1 MRIDATTFSHNRRL
15 HLVQTVNLG
24 YPSPN
29 FTILQFLHD
38 CKFTGCPT
46 KNVSTLSR
54 LCFPQFLSFV
64 HTENYKWQA
73 WRLQWKAWWLLALIL
88 WPGTEDLDL
97 EISED
102 YSWRFFLEIFLRFL
116 LRCSWRLC
124 CLHSCTPLCCLH
136 AASLLTI
143 HMLLRWYH
151 AASLLAHRFAMGPHF
166 CPGNILVSLLRSQEG
181 GPCGRDRLEQASR
194 LVQNQ
199 LPRCFGS
206 GLKVHVGIG

>member
-124 CLHSCTPLCCLH
+124 CLHTRVFHYLNFFVLEEYRLCMYVESH
-136 AASLLTI
+136 K
-143 HMLLRWYH
+143 
-151 AASLLAHRFAMGPHF
+151 
-166 CPGNILVSLLRSQEG
+166 
-181 GPCGRDRLEQASR
+181 
-194 LVQNQ
+194 NQ
-199 LPRCFGS
+199 K
-206 GLKVHVGIG
+206 LKS

>member
-124 CLHSCTPLCCLH
+124 CLHMHTTLLLARCFVAHNSH
-136 AASLLTI
+136 AASLLT
-143 HMLLRWYH
+143 
-151 AASLLAHRFAMGPHF
+151 HRFAARTPLCYGTPF
-166 CPGNILVSLLRSQEG
+166 
-181 GPCGRDRLEQASR
+181 
-194 LVQNQ
+194 
-199 LPRCFGS
+199 LPRKYS
-206 GLKVHVGIG
+206 G